1 MNPNKVDKSVSYI
14 RRMVIDSG
22 NPRYAASKH
31 SSFFGGITTG
41 QHVRNRFKIPVDVQ
55 KPIAQSK
62 LDEDLFG
69 NEGKAYNTL
78 NIGTPNGRN
87 GLAFEDDTGVL
98 RQDEMYYDDREDQFF
113 SKLKK
118 GGSMDAALYD
128 NLEATTVATSAVY
141 PYFDD
146 AGSSIPTAFYSQKIH
161 DYSKRLKKEQE
172 MREHLES
179 KIKKLRREVGDKF
192 SLDK

>member
-1 MNPNKVDKSVSYI
+1 
-14 RRMVIDSG
+14 
-22 NPRYAASKH
+22 
-31 SSFFGGITTG
+31 
-41 QHVRNRFKIPVDVQ
+41 
-55 KPIAQSK
+55 
-62 LDEDLFG
+62 
-69 NEGKAYNTL
+69 
-78 NIGTPNGRN
+78 
-87 GLAFEDDTGVL
+87 
-98 RQDEMYYDDREDQFF
+98 
-113 SKLKK
+113 
-118 GGSMDAALYD
+118 MDAAIYD

-141 PYFDD
+141 PYLDD